1 MKEGWKPKGV
11 DMANNMGQVAKREVI
26 ELIELIGP
34 KHRAMILLISHKD
47 KAVISQLKVL
57 GMSKVEMGD
66 VKIEM
71 IKRSIEILG
80 LTMKMI
86 AMKRVI
92 QKIPMSL
99 R

>member
-1 MKEGWKPKGV
+1 
-11 DMANNMGQVAKREVI
+11 MGQVAKREVI

-34 KHRAMILLISHKD
+34 KHSAMILFMSHKD

-57 GMSKVEMGD
+57 GMSKVEMGE
-66 VKIEM
+66 VRIEM

-80 LTMKMI
+80 LTIKVI
-86 AMKRVI
+86 VMKRVI
-92 QKIPMSL
+92 QKILMSL